1 MYNAYPGDE
10 DEEAAEMVSRILSKN
25 PSCKKSHSPAMIFA
39 HANVTF
45 DTKTDTLNKHW
56 QDIDDNLRNN
66 L

>member
-45 DTKTDTLNKHW
+45 DTKHIHRKHW

>member
-45 DTKTDTLNKHW
+45 DTKTYT
-56 QDIDDNLRNN
+56 
-66 L
+66 